1 MSLNN
6 YKLNDPLTKERLITA
21 FKAGAI
27 IKDACI
33 YAGIS
38 DRSYRRWRS
47 YAEEGIEPYKSDF
60 EEIYQ
65 AQVLPVLG
73 ALGQIQKASQSGSLQ
88 ASIWTVE
95 KLRPKEFGKEAN
107 VETQSDEAIVLKF
120 STGKT
125 LQLPDNSVSG
135 LSASEEE

>member
-65 AQVLPVLG
+65 EQVLPVLG
-73 ALGQIQKASQSGSLQ
+73 GQIQKASQSGSLQ

-95 KLRPKEFGKEAN
+95 KLRPKEFGRDAN
-107 VETQSDEAIVLKF
+107 TEIQSDEAIVLKF